1 MEKNNDIEWLV
12 LKMEADLEREKIRLE
27 KLQDQ
32 VDNFQSFLDN
42 KVTQSRDFLKEME
55 EILQRFKT
63 NI

>member
-12 LKMEADLEREKIRLE
+12 LKMEADLERENIRLE
-27 KLQDQ
+27 KLQYQ